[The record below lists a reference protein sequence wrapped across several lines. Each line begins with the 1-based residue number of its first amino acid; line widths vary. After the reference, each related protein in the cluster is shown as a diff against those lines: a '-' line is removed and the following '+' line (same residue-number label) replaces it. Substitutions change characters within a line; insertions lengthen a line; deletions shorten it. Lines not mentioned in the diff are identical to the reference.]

1 MKLKI
6 FPIYIVDFRVKVNN
20 THRHCPEVE
29 NLMEGKMPFVTRY
42 GITLVVLVILFI
54 TVILFLLKGTPS
66 RLVEEIIEYTFG
78 LSNTLK
84 AR

>member
-6 FPIYIVDFRVKVNN
+6 FPIYIVDFKVKVNN
-20 THRHCPEVE
+20 THCPEVE